1 MATETRT
8 NSLDAFFN
16 PQSIAVIG
24 VSSDPHKVG
33 SVILSNALQNQMGI
47 RIYPVNPR
55 LNEVARLKC
64 YPSIMDIPKVS

>member
-1 MATETRT
+1 LATETRT
-8 NSLDAFFN
+8 NSLDVFFN

-24 VSSDPHKVG
+24 VSSDTHKVG

-64 YPSIMDIPKVS
+64 YPSITDITKVS